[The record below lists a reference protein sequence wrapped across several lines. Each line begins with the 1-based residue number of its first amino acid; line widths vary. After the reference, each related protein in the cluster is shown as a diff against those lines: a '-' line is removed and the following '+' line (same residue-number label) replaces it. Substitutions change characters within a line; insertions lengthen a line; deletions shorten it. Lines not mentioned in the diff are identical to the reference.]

1 MASTLREQSNF
12 KRFSLPLKILAS
24 ILMLSWMF
32 STIEWQ
38 QITQILVH
46 VNGIWMAMA
55 LGWVV
60 ISVGVSAY
68 KWQLILRASQ
78 LHVPLRVL
86 WKTYWAGLFFN
97 NFLPSSIGGDGL
109 RIYWVGKVTGD
120 MAGSTTSVVVERVL
134 ATIGLCLT
142 AIFAILLTEVQ
153 IPHLLSFFGVVM
165 LVGTLILSL
174 FLFPHF
180 ADWLQ
185 RRLSFLPKVQSF
197 LAGII
202 SHGIRLRNQP
212 SLMFYALIGSVLF
225 QTCVVMVNWCIFKAL
240 SVTDLNPIEAAVI
253 IPATSVAA
261 MLPIGINGYGLREGA
276 YIALFAPLGISG
288 SIALTASILFALLV
302 SFSSLWGGW
311 IWIKEGRRDV
321 GEKRVPHDD
330 REASRPLF
338 Q

>member
-12 KRFSLPLKILAS
+12 KRFLLPLKILAS

-38 QITQILVH
+38 QITQILLR

-86 WKTYWAGLFFN
+86 WKTYWAGLFLN

-109 RIYWVGKVTGD
+109 RIYWVGKVTGE

-142 AIFAILLTEVQ
+142 AILAILLTEVQ
-153 IPHLLSFFGVVM
+153 IPYLLAFFGAVM
-165 LVGTLILSL
+165 FVGILILSF

-180 ADWLQ
+180 TGWLQ
-185 RRLSFLPKVQSF
+185 KRLGFLPKAQSF
-197 LAGII
+197 LVGII
-202 SHGIRLRNQP
+202 SHGMRLRNQP

-225 QTCVVMVNWCIFKAL
+225 QMCVVMVNWCIFKAL
-240 SVTDLNPIEAAVI
+240 SVTDLNPIQAAVI

-261 MLPIGINGYGLREGA
+261 MLPIGINGYGVREGA
-276 YIALFAPLGISG
+276 YIALFAPMGISG
-288 SIALTASILFALLV
+288 PIALTASILFALLV

-311 IWIKEGRRDV
+311 IWIKEGRQDV

>member
-1 MASTLREQSNF
+1 MASTLREQRNF
-12 KRFSLPLKILAS
+12 KRFSFPLKILAS
-24 ILMLSWMF
+24 LLMLSWMF
-32 STIEWQ
+32 STIEWE
-38 QITQILVH
+38 QITQILLH
-46 VNGIWMAMA
+46 VDWIWMAMA

-109 RIYWVGKVTGD
+109 RIYWAGKVTGD

-142 AIFAILLTEVQ
+142 AIIAILVTEVQ
-153 IPHLLSFFGVVM
+153 IPYLLAFFGAIM
-165 LVGTLILSL
+165 FVGTLILSF

-180 ADWLQ
+180 TGWLQ
-185 RRLSFLPKVQSF
+185 KRLGFLPKVQSF

-202 SHGIRLRNQP
+202 SHGRRLRNQLG
-212 SLMFYALIGSVLF
+212 LMFSALIGSVLF
-225 QTCVVMVNWCIFKAL
+225 QMCVVMVNWCIFKAL
-240 SVTDLNPIEAAVI
+240 LVTDLNPLEAAVI

-288 SIALTASILFALLV
+288 SLALTASILFALLV

-321 GEKRVPHDD
+321 GEKRVPQDD
-330 REASRPLF
+330 REASRPIF